1 MISLLVPLLPL
12 LLLLPSTTSFLTP
25 TSPVGASP
33 YRKKKLTMTSPSAE
47 GSVDAQAL
55 EIIAELKAGTKT
67 M

>member
-1 MISLLVPLLPL
+1 MPLLPL
-12 LLLLPSTTSFLTP
+12 LLPPNTGSFLTP
-25 TSPVGASP
+25 TSPLGASP
-33 YRKKKLTMTSPSAE
+33 YRRTKLAMTSPSAE